1 MNWGFRH
8 FFEKKILQAGQN
20 VGSINLWLGRQGSV
34 GLEVANEVSALLPVT
49 TQNQLSGEIHLRE
62 PFQAPVEKG
71 QTLGTMV
78 LKVPDMPD
86 IEVPLVASD
95 SVERSGIFSRFKL
108 SAVLLMSSLMDVV
121 N

>member
-1 MNWGFRH
+1 
-8 FFEKKILQAGQN
+8 
-20 VGSINLWLGRQGSV
+20 
-34 GLEVANEVSALLPVT
+34 
-49 TQNQLSGEIHLRE
+49 
-62 PFQAPVEKG
+62 
-71 QTLGTMV
+71 MV